1 MKSILS
7 GITVCSI
14 IFLAACTAPTPQP
27 TATLVFPTIP
37 QPPTETL
44 AATAGEGQTPE
55 PIVTEDIPKG
65 LVLNT
70 FPATVNVQVIN
81 LRSGP
86 GTGFDV
92 LGKYAQD
99 APVAVLGKALGDEWL
114 LVETPA
120 GQLGW
125 MTYEFLAIETPLE
138 ALPVINSAYNILVK
152 GTVTD
157 SSGTPVDLVTV
168 AVYQQTVSGELR
180 SDDITNAA
188 GEFFVF
194 LPNGAQGKFSVAIV
208 GVDCNSSIMDAD
220 CEYEGKFDANG
231 IAEITLPSSDTVSF
245 VYRP

>member
-1 MKSILS
+1 MKSTLS
-7 GITVCSI
+7 AIALCSI
-14 IFLAACTAPTPQP
+14 IFLAACTAPTTQP
-27 TATLVFPTIP
+27 TATLVFPTIQ
-37 QPPTETL
+37 QPATETL
-44 AATAGEGQTPE
+44 AATAIEAQTPE
-55 PIVTEDIPKG
+55 PIVTEELPKS
-65 LVLNT
+65 LVVNP

-86 GTGFDV
+86 GTAFDV

-125 MTYEFLAIETPLE
+125 MTYEFLAIETPLS

-152 GTVTD
+152 GTVND
-157 SSGTPVDLVTV
+157 SSGAPVDLATV
-168 AVYQQTVSGELR
+168 AVYQQTVAGELR
-180 SDDITNAA
+180 SDDTTNVA

-208 GVDCNSSIMDAD
+208 GVDCTSSIMDAD
-220 CEYEGKFDANG
+220 CKYIGKFDANG
-231 IAEITLPSSDTVSF
+231 IAEITLPSTEPVNF